1 VQVAPTLTDDLYHY
15 TSAEIALDSVMTQRQ
30 LRLGLLESTN
40 DPRESRARYPNLR
53 LADGVPDEAI
63 DSIWQEADRLVR
75 RAAKVACFTLDFELP
90 DSVLDP
96 SALRGYAHP
105 SLWAHYGG
113 GHAGVSLRFSR
124 RALADRMRGALA
136 SRGQLF
142 DGAVDYAAEAFRES
156 DVTGFD
162 VEQVDEFG
170 LDAIVV
176 RYIERHHRELFF
188 RKHSD
193 WSSEQEYRWV
203 LVEPEPVAVHVDI
216 TDCLTG
222 IVLGDAFPQGRLDT
236 VYQLAEHSGGI
247 DVATVKFHN
256 GRLTL
261 LPGTAPPSRVPRTH
275 RRSGTLRERASALAQ
290 AEADAAH
297 AYSRG
302 EQFAARVVD
311 RINAAIREV
320 GDRTRALS
328 AVEVEVHRSIHAV
341 PLSERR
347 RAAGV
352 STYATEYEHGAMC
365 VVENMPRYSV
375 TFVASVAVQVLTGD
389 RVKLHA
395 SYEVERWLPTGNEG
409 DELWRLAREAHLD
422 ETAALQV
429 TDELITAMLDHLQL
443 ALTAFQE
450 RRDASRSEPQQP
462 NEAAHDGRE

>member
-1 VQVAPTLTDDLYHY
+1 MQVAPTLTDDLYHY

-124 RALADRMRGALA
+124 GALADRIGGTLA

-142 DGAVDYAAEAFRES
+142 DGAVDYTPEPFGDL
-156 DVTGFD
+156 DVTGLD
-162 VEQVDEFG
+162 VEQVEEFG

-236 VYQLAEHSGGI
+236 VHQLADHWGGL

-256 GRLTL
+256 GRLNL
-261 LPGTAPPSRVPRTH
+261 LPGPAPPSRAPRTH
-275 RRSGTLRERASALAQ
+275 RRSGTLRERVSALTQ
-290 AEADAAH
+290 AEADAADAH
-297 AYSRG
+297 SRG
-302 EQFAARVVD
+302 ELFAARLVD
-311 RINAAIREV
+311 HIDAAIQEV
-320 GDRTRALS
+320 ADRTNALS
-328 AVEVEVHRSIHAV
+328 AVEVEVHRSINAV
-341 PLSERR
+341 PPSERR

-352 STYATEYEHGAMC
+352 STYETEYEHGAMC
-365 VVENMPRYSV
+365 VVENLPRCSV
-375 TFVASVAVQVLTGD
+375 TFVASVAVQVLTRD

-395 SYEVERWLPTGNEG
+395 TYEVERWLSTGNERN
-409 DELWRLAREAHLD
+409 ELWRIAREAPLD
-422 ETAALQV
+422 ETAALQA
-429 TDELITAMLDHLQL
+429 TDELITAMLDHLQP
-443 ALTAFQE
+443 ALMTFQE
-450 RRDASRSEPQQP
+450 QRNASRSEPQQP

>member
-1 VQVAPTLTDDLYHY
+1 MQVAPALTDDLYHY
-15 TSAEIALDSVMTQRQ
+15 TSAEVALDSVMTQRQ

-40 DPRESRARYPNLR
+40 DPRESRPRYPNLQ
-53 LADGVPDEAI
+53 LADGVLDEAV
-63 DSIWQEADRLVR
+63 DSIWHEADRLVR

-124 RALADRMRGALA
+124 HALADRIGHTLA

-142 DGAVDYAAEAFRES
+142 DGAVGYTTEPFGEV

-162 VEQVDEFG
+162 VEQVEEFG

-176 RYIERHHRELFF
+176 RFIERHHRELFF

-193 WSSEQEYRWV
+193 WSSEHEYRWV
-203 LVEPEPVAVHVDI
+203 LVEPGAVAVHVDI

-236 VYQLAEHSGGI
+236 VYELADDWGDI

-256 GRLTL
+256 GRLNL
-261 LPGTAPPSRVPRTH
+261 LPAAPPSRAPLVH
-275 RRSGTLRERASALAQ
+275 RRSGTVQERVIALTQ
-290 AEADAAH
+290 AEADAADAH
-297 AYSRG
+297 SRG
-302 EQFAARVVD
+302 ELFAAPVVD
-311 RINAAIREV
+311 RVEAAIQEIAA
-320 GDRTRALS
+320 RTNALS
-328 AVEVEVHRSIHAV
+328 GVEVDVHRSITAV
-341 PLSERR
+341 PPSERR

-352 STYATEYEHGAMC
+352 STYETEYEHGAMC

-375 TFVASVAVQVLTGD
+375 TFVASIAVQVLTGA

-395 SYEVERWLPTGNEG
+395 SYEVERWLSTGNQRN
-409 DELWRLAREAHLD
+409 ELWRIGHEAHLD
-422 ETAALQV
+422 ETAALQA
-429 TDELITAMLDHLQL
+429 TDELITAMLDHLQP
-443 ALTAFQE
+443 ALSTFQE
-450 RRDASRSEPQQP
+450 QRNATAREPRQP
-462 NEAAHDGRE
+462 NGVPYEGCE